1 MRVTYNNQEE
11 KRKTFNINMLSFFQ
25 WFFFFFLFAKS
36 NQFTNKKIDLED
48 LKEEYSVDK
57 IEI

>member
-1 MRVTYNNQEE
+1 MRVTNNNQEE

-25 WFFFFFLFAKS
+25 WFFFFLFAKS

>member
-25 WFFFFFLFAKS
+25 WFFFFFLLAKS